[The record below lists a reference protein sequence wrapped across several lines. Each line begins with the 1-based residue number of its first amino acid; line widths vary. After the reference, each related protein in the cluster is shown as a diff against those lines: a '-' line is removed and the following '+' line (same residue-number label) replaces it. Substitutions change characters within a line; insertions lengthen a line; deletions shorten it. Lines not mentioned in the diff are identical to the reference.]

1 MAQRTR
7 ALKFAGTLAAVAAAL
22 SAASCRVPPSPPP
35 TANGSTVPISYAV
48 FSWKDEKNF
57 KRISEFFTDEEFT
70 GATCVVRTD
79 PSVRDGLYFILGI
92 ECGEK
97 IPAGSVAVLRY
108 FRPDKLGE
116 QKAEFSLPEFTG
128 TPIGEIRL
136 GLTGEAWPKS
146 LRGERP
152 TAWEISVRAPDGQLL
167 VFRQSFLWKQPEK
180 KSAAADSIPE
190 TPADADSAK
199 N

>member
-1 MAQRTR
+1 MALRTH

-22 SAASCRVPPSPPP
+22 AAVSCRVPPNPPA

-48 FSWKDEKNF
+48 FSWKNEKDF

-70 GATCVVRTD
+70 GSTCVVRTD
-79 PSVRDGLYFILGI
+79 PKVRNGLYFILGI
-92 ECGEK
+92 ECFEK

-116 QKAEFSLPEFTG
+116 QKAEFALPEFTG

-136 GLTGEAWPKS
+136 GLTGDAWPKS
-146 LRGERP
+146 LQRERP
-152 TAWEISVRAPDGQLL
+152 TAWEISVRAPSGQLL
-167 VFRQSFLWKQPEK
+167 VFRQSFLWNQPEK
-180 KSAAADSIPE
+180 KPADPAAAVKD
-190 TPADADSAK
+190 
-199 N
+199 